1 MEKVGEYGVFS
12 FLVGRGEWEARI
24 PLGSCGLKVER
35 EGVRRE
41 VVDWGRM
48 VGLKMLLLLLLLL
61 VLERRER
68 GEVRGEMDGW
78 PWVDERR

>member
-1 MEKVGEYGVFS
+1 MFS
-12 FLVGRGEWEARI
+12 FLGGLLVGRGEWWEARM

-35 EGVRRE
+35 EGGRRE

-48 VGLKMLLLLLLLL
+48 VGLKMLLLLL

-68 GEVRGEMDGW
+68 GGVRGEMDGW

>member
-35 EGVRRE
+35 EGGRRE

-48 VGLKMLLLLLLLL
+48 VGLKMLLLLLL

>member
-1 MEKVGEYGVFS
+1 MFS
-12 FLVGRGEWEARI
+12 FLVGLLVGRGDLGARM
-24 PLGSCGLKVER
+24 PFGSCGLKVER
-35 EGVRRE
+35 EGGRRE

-48 VGLKMLLLLLLLL
+48 VGLKMLLLLVL

-78 PWVDERR
+78 RWVDERR

>member
-1 MEKVGEYGVFS
+1 MFS

-35 EGVRRE
+35 EGGRREVVDWGRE

-48 VGLKMLLLLLLLL
+48 VGLKMLLLLL